1 MNAVPNDKHSRVAQ
15 LPALRLGD
23 VPGLQTW
30 WDYRPSE
37 PDLCIRYRRLVA
49 RFLHEHPRPAWLP
62 IKPVQPHEQWV
73 AYFTFLPNG
82 ALSDTHRFTLRHLRD
97 EGCRL
102 LVICATPEVSMVPP
116 ELSRYA
122 DALYW
127 KGMGGYD
134 FSAYTLA
141 LEQIA
146 EHSAGADVLVLN
158 DSMFGPFHP
167 VLPCLQGARWELTG
181 LTASSLNENHL
192 QSYGFAIRSLDRPRL
207 EQLRGVFFADKAF
220 NHADQVIWVQELLLA
235 REAARHMSVGAF
247 WYSDG
252 SSVDDPCLR
261 RPFDLVSAGFPFMK
275 RSLLGKMARFQDP
288 DRVRAFLSA
297 QGHPVP
303 PLVTQQSGA

>member
-1 MNAVPNDKHSRVAQ
+1 MNAVPKGSSPPAATPSQWRIHDVA
-15 LPALRLGD
+15 
-23 VPGLQTW
+23 GLQTW
-30 WDYRPSE
+30 WDYEPSE
-37 PDLCIRYRRLVA
+37 PDLRIRFRRLVA
-49 RFLHEHPRPAWLP
+49 RLLHERPRPAWTP
-62 IKPVQPHEQWV
+62 IKPVQAHEEWV
-73 AYFTFLPNG
+73 AYFTFLPQG
-82 ALSDTHRFTLRHLRD
+82 SLTDAHRFTLSRLRD

-102 LVICATPEVSMVPP
+102 LVICSTPEASMVPA
-116 ELSRYA
+116 ELARYA
-122 DALYW
+122 DAVYW

-141 LEQIA
+141 LELIA

-167 VLPCLQGARWELTG
+167 VLPCLRGARWELTG

-192 QSYGFAIRSLDRPRL
+192 QSYAFAVRSLDAHRL

-252 SSVDDPCLR
+252 STVDDPCLR

-275 RSLLGKMARFQDP
+275 KSLLGKMARFQDP
-288 DRVRAFLSA
+288 DRVRALLSA
-297 QGHPVP
+297 QGHPMP
-303 PLVTQQSGA
+303 SSTAQAGA